1 LWSKYRNRMAA
12 SLTMKLVAEFFG
24 AFLLMVSI
32 LASGGNFLVIGAT
45 LGLIV
50 FLIGGIS
57 GASVNP
63 AVSAGLW
70 YSGTLNT
77 QLFLMYSVVEI
88 LGGLAAAYSY
98 KIVS

>member
-1 LWSKYRNRMAA
+1 MAVA
-12 SLTMKLVAEFFG
+12 SITIKLVAEFFG

-32 LASGGNFLVIGAT
+32 LASGGNPLIIGAT

-70 YSGTLNT
+70 YSGTLSTNA
-77 QLFLMYSVVEI
+77 FLMYSAVEL
-88 LGGLAAAYSY
+88 LGGLAGAYSY
-98 KIVS
+98 AIVS

>member
-1 LWSKYRNRMAA
+1 MAA
-12 SLTMKLVAEFFG
+12 GVGVKLVAEFLG
-24 AFLLMVSI
+24 TFLLMTSI
-32 LASGGNFLVIGAT
+32 LVSGGNWLIIGAT

-50 FLIGGIS
+50 FVIGGIS

-77 QLFLMYSVVEI
+77 QMFALYSLVE
-88 LGGLAAAYSY
+88 LAGAVAAVMAYNT
-98 KIVS
+98 VA

>member
-1 LWSKYRNRMAA
+1 MPP
-12 SLTMKLVAEFFG
+12 SLSVKLLAEFIG
-24 AFLLMVSI
+24 SFLLMISI
-32 LASGGNFLVIGAT
+32 LASGGNFLVMGTT
-45 LGLIV
+45 LGVIV

-77 QLFLMYSVVEI
+77 NMFMLYSLVQV
-88 LGGLAAAYSY
+88 LGGLAAAYSF
-98 KIVS
+98 KIVG

>member
-1 LWSKYRNRMAA
+1 MWSKYRNRMAA

>member
-1 LWSKYRNRMAA
+1 MAA
-12 SLTMKLVAEFFG
+12 SLPMKLMAEFFG

-88 LGGLAAAYSY
+88 LGGLAGAYSY
-98 KIVS
+98 KIVA